1 MKKKIY
7 KTGLVHGVFDFIHI
21 GHIEHFREAKKY
33 CNKLIASVTADKFVN
48 KGPNRPAF
56 SIKER
61 INFLKSITFIDE
73 VLISNNETAIQSI
86 NKIKPDVYFKG
97 FDYDKIDKNNKNN
110 LNKEI
115 KELSRLGGKF
125 FITKTKLRSSSK
137 ILNDNFNFI
146 KPDTKKFLKSINKK
160 ELLERLKNNLFTKHK
175 LVKHKNILVSGEQ
188 ILDYYTNVTLQG
200 KSQKSSVISAVKQKT
215 SKYGGGSILVVN
227 LLSEFTNKLNYL
239 VHGNQK
245 IKKTIN
251 NFLVN
256 KKKINLILSGDKS
269 QKFLIKERFIESYS
283 KARLFQLNQNQRFL
297 NLNKDNKKYQK
308 IFLENIKKFQNILI
322 FDFGYGYIDDK
333 FANTIKDK
341 KNNFY
346 INCQTNSS
354 NYGFNLFSKY
364 RKAEILCVD
373 EAEFRLTV
381 KNKNEGIKKLI
392 MENHNLLKN
401 YKIFVVTCGSKG
413 CFVFKNKI
421 VQFIPT
427 VYETT
432 LDTTGCGDIFFSTF
446 VYFYIQEKFSLNEI
460 SLLSHIAA
468 GLHGLSE
475 GNKNVVSKDYFFQ
488 SAQTVLK

>member
-1 MKKKIY
+1 M
-7 KTGLVHGVFDFIHI
+7 
-21 GHIEHFREAKKY
+21 
-33 CNKLIASVTADKFVN
+33 
-48 KGPNRPAF
+48 
-56 SIKER
+56 
-61 INFLKSITFIDE
+61 
-73 VLISNNETAIQSI
+73 
-86 NKIKPDVYFKG
+86 
-97 FDYDKIDKNNKNN
+97 
-110 LNKEI
+110 
-115 KELSRLGGKF
+115 
-125 FITKTKLRSSSK
+125 
-137 ILNDNFNFI
+137 
-146 KPDTKKFLKSINKK
+146 
-160 ELLERLKNNLFTKHK
+160 
-175 LVKHKNILVSGEQ
+175 
-188 ILDYYTNVTLQG
+188 
-200 KSQKSSVISAVKQKT
+200 
-215 SKYGGGSILVVN
+215 
-227 LLSEFTNKLNYL
+227 
-239 VHGNQK
+239 
-245 IKKTIN
+245 
-251 NFLVN
+251 
-256 KKKINLILSGDKS
+256 
-269 QKFLIKERFIESYS
+269 
-283 KARLFQLNQNQRFL
+283 NQNQRFL